1 MHRRTRLILLAIG
14 LCLGVVGSCA
24 GRGPAPS
31 PHGETAPSSTGSDYV
46 VVVKEYG
53 NIRVTDSG
61 RAAVLARL
69 PRGARALVLTR
80 NGKWYQ
86 VLDEETNTL
95 GWIHETYVEEV
106 NP

>member
-1 MHRRTRLILLAIG
+1 MHRCVRLILFVTG
-14 LCLGVVGSCA
+14 LCLSIVGGCV
-24 GRGPAPS
+24 GRRPAPP
-31 PHGETAPSSTGSDYV
+31 PHAETASSSNSSEYV

-61 RAAVLARL
+61 RAAVLTRL
-69 PRGARALVLTR
+69 PRGAKALVLTR

-86 VLDEETNTL
+86 VLDEKTNTL